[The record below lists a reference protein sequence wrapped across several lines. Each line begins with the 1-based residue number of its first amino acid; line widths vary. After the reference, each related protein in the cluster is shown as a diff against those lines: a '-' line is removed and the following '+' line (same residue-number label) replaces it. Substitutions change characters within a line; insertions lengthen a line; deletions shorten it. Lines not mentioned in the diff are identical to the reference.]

1 ILAITIKRDKGDHHE
16 NHAYGRLLRLALRLV
31 RQHQLHHLDP
41 HGAGGA
47 FLLSLSSPGLRPGRR
62 QQPRFQS
69 DSCRHG
75 QCRPLQP
82 VSFSGLQG
90 DIMFNADVEDLKVTR
105 FFETSARVLL
115 SLLIMAI
122 FCAILIGIGYTFYD
136 LRLVLQ
142 SGFHDFSRKI
152 LVDALTV
159 LAMVEVLRTA
169 LAYFTEG
176 RVKVTYIIDT
186 VIVTVLTEVM

>member
-1 ILAITIKRDKGDHHE
+1 M
-16 NHAYGRLLRLALRLV
+16 
-31 RQHQLHHLDP
+31 
-41 HGAGGA
+41 
-47 FLLSLSSPGLRPGRR
+47 
-62 QQPRFQS
+62 
-69 DSCRHG
+69 
-75 QCRPLQP
+75 
-82 VSFSGLQG
+82 FS
-90 DIMFNADVEDLKVTR
+90 ADVVDLKITR

-122 FCAILIGIGYTFYD
+122 FCAILIGIGFTFYD
-136 LRLVLQ
+136 LRLVLT
-142 SGFHDFSRKI
+142 SEFHDFFRKI

-186 VIVTVLTEVM
+186 VIVTVLTEVMAFWYQEMDWQQIGMVIALVLSLAGVRIVAVRYSPRRFREEL

>member
-1 ILAITIKRDKGDHHE
+1 
-16 NHAYGRLLRLALRLV
+16 
-31 RQHQLHHLDP
+31 
-41 HGAGGA
+41 
-47 FLLSLSSPGLRPGRR
+47 
-62 QQPRFQS
+62 
-69 DSCRHG
+69 
-75 QCRPLQP
+75 
-82 VSFSGLQG
+82 
-90 DIMFNADVEDLKVTR
+90 MFNADIVDLKISR

-122 FCAILIGIGYTFYD
+122 FCAILAGIGYTFYD

-142 SGFHDFSRKI
+142 VEFHLFFKTI
-152 LVDALTV
+152 IVDMLTV

-186 VIVTVLTEVM
+186 VIVTVLTEVMAFWYREMEWEQIAMVIALVLSLAGVRIIAVRYSPRRVREEL